1 MPVSVALAVMLQL
14 SLAAT
19 FVVMPIAV
27 YLHGGAAQCA
37 AEVEAARQGAPVG
50 VLAEY
55 RIRLDEK
62 AGGFV
67 LALTIAACLTA
78 LAALNLA
85 GNPTGQILSW
95 IAEPIVLAA
104 VGFVCA
110 GQVFAVRHTQAA
122 FNRSDDRRVRSIDAR
137 AVMSAA
143 MGAMPWWIR
152 PVIFVRFGLA
162 TLGSLLVI
170 GCLVTR
176 RRVPTSTNLIAQSR
190 RSQWADFISTAN
202 IGVMLPRPPDADGAP
217 VPPSTVAYRT
227 SR

>member
-27 YLHGGAAQCA
+27 YFHGGAAQCA
-37 AEVEAARQGAPVG
+37 AEVEAARQGAPAG

-62 AGGFV
+62 AGGVV
-67 LALTIAACLTA
+67 LALTIAACLIA
-78 LAALNLA
+78 LAGLNLA

-110 GQVFAVRHTQAA
+110 GQVFAVRYTQAA
-122 FNRSDDRRVRSIDAR
+122 FNRSDDSRVRSIDAR

-143 MGAMPWWIR
+143 MGVMPWWIR
-152 PVIFVRFGLA
+152 PVIFVRFGLT

-170 GCLVTR
+170 GCLVT
-176 RRVPTSTNLIAQSR
+176 PS
-190 RSQWADFISTAN
+190 AN
-202 IGVMLPRPPDADGAP
+202 
-217 VPPSTVAYRT
+217 AYFH
-227 SR
+227 